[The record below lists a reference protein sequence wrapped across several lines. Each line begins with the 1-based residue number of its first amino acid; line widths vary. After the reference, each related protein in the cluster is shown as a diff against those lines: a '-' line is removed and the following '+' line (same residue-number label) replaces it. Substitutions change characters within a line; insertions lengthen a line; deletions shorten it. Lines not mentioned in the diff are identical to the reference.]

1 MESNVNRRR
10 FLAASM
16 GLMGATGLASRA
28 GAVTP
33 VAVDDAPWL
42 TGRSATVDVPQ
53 DAVADPGT
61 VQVVRVSPVLYPEFA
76 AILIHNATERAVML
90 DTVRGT
96 LQAPNLAG
104 FEREQSA
111 YGIPA
116 AILPPGEYWI
126 GRLMTPAE
134 LAVGTAITFDAEV
147 SLQTQPPRQSN
158 VVTLLTAV
166 APEREFTLPDPGEN
180 WPIRYENDST
190 FTTARLVSYQ
200 QIFFDNAGEICGFI
214 SADDESNP
222 RGEAQFR
229 MELTH
234 QPGASTGGAVLGE
247 SSNRWLA
254 QWSHAPGWDAFAG
267 FDFDE

>member
-1 MESNVNRRR
+1 MNRRELVTAGIALLGAMR
-10 FLAASM
+10 SAEMIEAA
-16 GLMGATGLASRA
+16 
-28 GAVTP
+28 TP
-33 VAVDDAPWL
+33 EDDSDAPWL
-42 TGRSATVDVPQ
+42 SGRSAIAHIPT
-53 DAVADPGT
+53 DAVAAPGT
-61 VQVVRVSPVLYPEFA
+61 VQLVRVSPVLYPEFA
-76 AILIHNATERAVML
+76 AILIHNATDRAVML
-90 DTVRGT
+90 DTVRGM
-96 LQAPNLAG
+96 LRAPNLAG

-126 GRLMTPAE
+126 GRLMTPVE

-147 SLQTQPPRQSN
+147 SLLTKPPRQSN

-166 APEREFTLPDPGEN
+166 APEREFTLPEPGEN

-190 FTTARLVSYQ
+190 LTTARLVSYQ
-200 QIFFDNAGEICGFI
+200 QIFFDDVGEICGFI
-214 SADDESNP
+214 SADDKSNP